1 MVAKILKKK
10 TNSAYKESSDPQPR
24 VSGFAFGLVKSV
36 LNLPVGL
43 VKFFGGI
50 QITEELKS
58 ILLIKIFFRLVEMT
72 FGMVHA
78 SSY

>member
-1 MVAKILKKK
+1 MTHSQGLV
-10 TNSAYKESSDPQPR
+10 D
-24 VSGFAFGLVKSV
+24 FAIGLVKSV
-36 LNLPVGL
+36 LNLPVGW

-50 QITEELKS
+50 QITEELES